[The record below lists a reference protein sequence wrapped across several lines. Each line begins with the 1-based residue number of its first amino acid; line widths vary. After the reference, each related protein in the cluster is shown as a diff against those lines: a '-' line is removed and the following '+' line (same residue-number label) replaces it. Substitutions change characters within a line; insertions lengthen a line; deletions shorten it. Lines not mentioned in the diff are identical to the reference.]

1 MMGKKTPWLA
11 MTMIALA
18 AACAPQD
25 SGDTVEYAET
35 TADEGMMDTAAAEA
49 AMDRIEADYIA
60 AYNAGDA
67 AGLASLWAPDGTQA
81 PPLTG
86 TLDRAGVEETYAA
99 SFAEGIP
106 MELEVMRDGMV
117 ASGDMAVG
125 WGGFVVT
132 MTPAEGEP
140 IVTSG
145 RYGVVIR
152 EEPDGS
158 WKILRHMFN
167 YEVPP
172 PGFGMMEEMEM

>member
-1 MMGKKTPWLA
+1 MMWKYKPWLA
-11 MTMIALA
+11 LGVVALLVG
-18 AACAPQD
+18 CAPQD
-25 SGDTVEYAET
+25 SGAAAEQAAT
-35 TADEGMMDTAAAEA
+35 TADEGTMDAAEAEA
-49 AMDRIEADYIA
+49 AMDQIEADYIA

-81 PPLTG
+81 PPLSE
-86 TLDRAGVEETYAA
+86 TLDRAGVEATYAA
-99 SFAEGIP
+99 SFAEGVP
-106 MELEVMRDGMV
+106 MELEVMREGMV
-117 ASGDMAVG
+117 ASGDMAAG

-132 MTPAEGEP
+132 MSPEEGEP

-152 EEPDGS
+152 QEPDGS

-172 PGFGMMEEMEM
+172 PGFPAM